1 MSRAPNIEKLKKNSD
16 VDGLIKALEY
26 VDLKNLSHAVTII
39 ESAAAALGQLR
50 DDRALAGLLKA
61 LNRLDGLH
69 SEIRGMRDKISFE
82 SGVAM
87 LTADIE
93 MLTHAIRVTK
103 TAFLDIVADRDIEAV
118 TEWATHHPG
127 EPVPVDR

>member
-1 MSRAPNIEKLKKNSD
+1 M
-16 VDGLIKALEY
+16 
-26 VDLKNLSHAVTII
+26 
-39 ESAAAALGQLR
+39 
-50 DDRALAGLLKA
+50 
-61 LNRLDGLH
+61 
-69 SEIRGMRDKISFE
+69 MDKISFE

-118 TEWATHHPG
+118 TELATHHPG
-127 EPVPVDR
+127 EAVPVDR